1 MATAGDVSRPFPDWA
16 EPGPALDA
24 LYAAFADWPLP
35 AGPFCDRCFDDQST
49 AAILRPVPVREA
61 RPRDFG
67 RIFSEHITCSV
78 GETGF
83 FHFLP
88 RAFETHFFDIDCYPD
103 LTGLAINCGLYRL
116 DDAQQDALADAA
128 AATAVRFFDGRR
140 PEPFCEVVSSGAMR
154 SDYFRGSAGMH
165 LVKLLVAV
173 RVDPAEIFARLIDIG
188 GPVVWHTLARALN
201 EGRFIEEGWRGET
214 GLDLSQTL
222 DTLAFVDFF
231 DIVDESA
238 LSRGMAH
245 LDPAGARSRRPASV
259 AANYR
264 KRRDAAMMAPSRR
277 KLAGMLRGA
286 VAKIEELRPPT

>member
-1 MATAGDVSRPFPDWA
+1 MATAGDVLRPFPDWA

-24 LYAAFADWPLP
+24 LYAAFADWPRP
-35 AGPFCDRCFDDQST
+35 TGPFCDQCFDDEST
-49 AAILRPVPVREA
+49 AAILRPVPLREA

-67 RIFSEHITCSV
+67 LIFSEHINCSV
-78 GETGF
+78 GGAGF

-88 RAFETHFFDIDCYPD
+88 RAFETHFFDADHYPD
-103 LTGLAINCGLYRL
+103 LTGLAINCGLYQL
-116 DDAQQDALADAA
+116 GEAQQDALATAA
-128 AATAVRFFDGRR
+128 AATAVRFFDGRH
-140 PEPFCEVVSSGAMR
+140 PEPFREVVSSGTIQSGYAC
-154 SDYFRGSAGMH
+154 GSAGMH

-188 GPVVWHTLARALN
+188 GPVVWQTLARALN

-214 GLDLSQTL
+214 GLDLSETL

-231 DIVDESA
+231 DIVGESA

-264 KRRDAAMMAPSRR
+264 ERWHSAMMAPSRR
-277 KLAGMLRGA
+277 KLVGMLRGA
-286 VAKIEELRPPT
+286 VAKIEEMRPPA